1 LEGLFNNK
9 CCQGKEQE
17 KIEASKAKGSIE
29 EKTSLASEEVPLM
42 PREYIIRNA
51 WGGKLTFE
59 QIAEVQD
66 YAEDLKYPSGSLIYG
81 SNDENDNLFCLPDS
95 REIEVCREMMDKM
108 GSLNLELRLSAMPK
122 DHLVDCLTY
131 NNLKVSLH
139 LSSIFI
145 MMVQMAHVLFIF
157 SLCLASS
164 GTYSN

>member
-1 LEGLFNNK
+1 
-9 CCQGKEQE
+9 
-17 KIEASKAKGSIE
+17 
-29 EKTSLASEEVPLM
+29 M

-81 SNDENDNLFCLPDS
+81 GNDENDNLFCLPDS

-108 GSLNLELRLSAMPK
+108 GSLNLELRLSPMPK

-139 LSSIFI
+139 LSSLFI